1 MNGLAAVFAALSL
14 LGLAQALLG
23 WWLARRFM
31 RQPLAEPVGL
41 PCISVLKPLC
51 GEEPLLEEA
60 LASFCAQD
68 YPAFQIVFGVQDPAD
83 PAIAVVERLR
93 IRFPARDIALV
104 VDATPHGANRKV
116 ANLIN
121 MLPAAKHDVLVI
133 ADADIHAAP
142 DYLRRLAAAL
152 DMESVGLVTT
162 LYSGRPA
169 DAGLAVR
176 LGAGWINHT
185 FLPGALLARALG
197 RQDCLGATMV
207 LRREMLER
215 IGGLEALSDHLA
227 DDNVLG
233 QLVRAQGRSV
243 ALAQTVPATTVAEAS
258 LRALFWHEL
267 RWARTI
273 RAVEPAGFAASILQQ
288 KLVWALLALLVAPG
302 AGTVVLFAGIWAG
315 GALVARGIDRVLG
328 LAIGTPVWLLPA
340 RELMSALVWIAAHL
354 GDRVEWR
361 GQTLRAQRLHT
372 TPPQREKA

>member
-23 WWLARRFM
+23 WWLVRRFM
-31 RQPLAEPVGL
+31 HQPLTEPVGL
-41 PCISVLKPLC
+41 PGISVLKPLC
-51 GEEPLLEEA
+51 EVEPMLEEA
-60 LASFCAQD
+60 LAGFCALD
-68 YPAFQIVFGVQDPAD
+68 YPAFQIVFGVQDSAD

-93 IRFPARDIALV
+93 IRFPVRDIALV

-133 ADADIHAAP
+133 ADADIHATP

-152 DMESVGLVTT
+152 EAEDVGLVTT

-169 DAGLAVR
+169 HAGLPAR
-176 LGAGWINHT
+176 LGASWINHT

-197 RQDCLGATMV
+197 RQDCLGATMA

-215 IGGLEALSDHLA
+215 VGGLEALADHLA

-233 QLVRAQGRSV
+233 QLVRAQGCSV
-243 ALAQTVPATTVAEAS
+243 ALARAVPATTVAEAT
-258 LRALFWHEL
+258 LGALFRHEL

-273 RAVEPAGFAASILQQ
+273 RALEPAGFAASILQQ

-302 AGTVVLFAGIWAG
+302 PVTVALFGGVWVG
-315 GALVARGIDRVLG
+315 GALAAREIDRALGGGSG
-328 LAIGTPVWLLPA
+328 LAITTPVWLLPA
-340 RELMSALVWIAAHL
+340 RELMSALVWIVAHL

-361 GQTLRAQRLHT
+361 GQALRA
-372 TPPQREKA
+372 TPHMREKA